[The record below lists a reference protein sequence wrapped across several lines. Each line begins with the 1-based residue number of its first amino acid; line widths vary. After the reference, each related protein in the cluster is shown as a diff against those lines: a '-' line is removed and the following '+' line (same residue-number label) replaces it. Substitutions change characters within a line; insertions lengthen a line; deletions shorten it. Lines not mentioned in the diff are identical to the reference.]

1 MAHRLGITSIHDVVP
16 ISAWQAYQR
25 AHRKG
30 RLQLRVY
37 AMVPGAATASL
48 AQGGIQSGLGDE
60 WLRVGAVKVFSDG
73 SLGARTA
80 ALASPYETQVE
91 ERGMW
96 IHPPSE
102 LWAILETAH
111 QAGLQTATHAIGD
124 AAVRLVSETLDGIDK
139 ENPRESLRHRIEH
152 YELPDDDVLRR
163 TKEAGLVP
171 PWQPNII
178 GQRSGPPGGYQNP
191 LRPGPAGGDK
201 TPCRIV
207 RPRVPP
213 YFRVGGVSDTPPC

>member
-80 ALASPYETQVE
+80 ALASPYETEVE

-96 IHPPSE
+96 IHPPPE
-102 LWAILETAH
+102 LRAILETAH

-124 AAVRLVSETLDGIDK
+124 AAVRLVSETLEGIEA

-163 TKEAGLVP
+163 TKEAGLVSSC
-171 PWQPNII
+171 QPKLLR
-178 GQRSGPPGGYQNP
+178 QWSGARGGYEKPLPPALAAGDNP
-191 LRPGPAGGDK
+191 NH
-201 TPCRIV
+201 RIV
-207 RPRVPP
+207 PPRNP
-213 YFRVGGVSDTPPC
+213 